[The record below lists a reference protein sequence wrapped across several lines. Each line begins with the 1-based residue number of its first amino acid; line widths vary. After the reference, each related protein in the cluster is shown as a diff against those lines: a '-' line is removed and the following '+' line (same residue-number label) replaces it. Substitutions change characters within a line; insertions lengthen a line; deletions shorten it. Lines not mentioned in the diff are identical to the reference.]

1 MSALAAAAA
10 EESDDEVEVPPLA
23 EPEEGGAKVSKTL
36 QVLELGYPQTNNLRP
51 SPPT

>member
-36 QVLELGYPQTNNLRP
+36 QRLEYG
-51 SPPT
+51 

>member
-36 QVLELGYPQTNNLRP
+36 QSECGKPQPNNLGP
-51 SPPT
+51 STPA